1 MHDIPRDTAKWG
13 FPITSESG
21 VRKNGRVVGRFSEF
35 ETTTFYW
42 SSGSGA
48 FEVHGDI
55 RRKYM
60 DLGGPRGELG
70 FPLSDE
76 KVTFVVDV
84 WDSGPGGDDRLGKY
98 TKVLDMT
105 SGTERR
111 APGLGP
117 TP

>member
-1 MHDIPRDTAKWG
+1 
-13 FPITSESG
+13 
-21 VRKNGRVVGRFSEF
+21 
-35 ETTTFYW
+35 
-42 SSGSGA
+42 
-48 FEVHGDI
+48 
-55 RRKYM
+55 M
-60 DLGGPRGELG
+60 DLGGPKGELG